1 MQSYFY
7 TLFERISKNLHRD
20 EILLANFCAETSDFV
35 RINQSKVRQAGS
47 VKQLELSLDLVNAD
61 QHAEAHTD
69 ISGDIDDDSKLV
81 LSIIIDLRKQY
92 AVLPNDPFLM
102 VNQTVTNSQNIDQNR
117 LPNAHETIRGIISLS
132 GTLDLVGIFTGGT
145 VFRGFANSLGQRNWY
160 EKSSFNFDWSCF
172 LNNNLAAKSSYTG
185 FTWDLYRLAE
195 KFDQLHDQLKVLGN
209 PAKTIEP
216 GSYRVYLA
224 PTALREIMSTLAWRS
239 FGAKAHKTRQSP
251 LLKLAEN
258 QRELDN
264 RIFLTENNA
273 GGISPDFTPS
283 GFIKPPQIN
292 LIDHGKHAN
301 YLINSRSAKEY
312 GIEVNAASE
321 YPQSLDLQGG
331 MLDSNEILTTLDN
344 GLYINNLWYSNFSD
358 TNSCKITGMTR
369 YACFWVENGQ
379 LIAPINPMRFDQ
391 SIYDMLGADLV
402 DLTKTTEWSLESDTY
417 ERRSLASMRLP
428 GILVNQFNLTL

>member
-7 TLFERISKNLHRD
+7 NLFERISKNLHRD

-47 VKQLELSLDLVNAD
+47 VNQLELSLDLVNAD

-69 ISGDIDDDSKLV
+69 ISGDIDDDSELV
-81 LSIIIDLRKQY
+81 LNIISDLRKQY
-92 AVLPNDPFLM
+92 AILPNDPFLM

-117 LPNAHETIRGIISLS
+117 LPNPHETITEIINLS
-132 GTLDLVGIFTGGT
+132 GNLDLVGIFTGGT

-172 LNNNLAAKSSYTG
+172 LNNNIAAKSSYTG
-185 FTWDLYRLAE
+185 FAWDINRLAQ
-195 KFDQLHDQLKVLGN
+195 KFEELQEQLKVLSN
-209 PAKTIEP
+209 TAKKIEP

-224 PTALREIMSTLAWRS
+224 PEALREIMSTLAWRS

-258 QRELDN
+258 QRNLDN
-264 RIFLTENNA
+264 RILLAENN
-273 GGISPDFTPS
+273 GDGITPDFTPS
-283 GFIKPPQIN
+283 GYMKPSQIY
-292 LIDHGKHAN
+292 LIEHGKHAGC
-301 YLINSRSAKEY
+301 LVNSRSAKEY

-321 YPQSLDLQGG
+321 YPQSLDLHGG
-331 MLDSNEILTTLDN
+331 NLDSNEILAALDN

-358 TNSCKITGMTR
+358 TNNCKITGMTR
-369 YACFWVENGQ
+369 YACFWVENGR

-391 SIYDMLGADLV
+391 SIYDMLGANLV
-402 DLTKTTEWSLESDTY
+402 DLTKTTEWSLETDTY

-428 GILVNQFNLTL
+428 GILVDGFNLTL